1 MSVMGYHLLITWQT
15 ISQSIHQSGNKPK
28 KKPTNQS
35 VSQPFIY
42 PKNKRYSYDLRVTS
56 SMPFQ
61 VQVSYE
67 ILGEF

>member
-28 KKPTNQS
+28 KNRPTNQLIS
-35 VSQPFIY
+35 HSYP

-56 SMPFQ
+56 SMLFQ